1 MPPADVNLMRQKCTV
16 PMILAYLAAA
26 YVSASIAYLVFTSGF
41 GTPFKNSLSPVQREI
56 KRRSASRRGT
66 VFSVSFLA
74 FLGIFLIWKPFKAC
88 E

>member
-1 MPPADVNLMRQKCTV
+1 MSSADANFMRRKCSV

-26 YVSASIAYLVFTSGF
+26 YISASVAYLVFTSGF

-66 VFSVSFLA
+66 VFGVSFLA